1 MSDSTMT
8 TLSKMILSF
17 DDQRIEKFYQ
27 NIINANPKFKA
38 DYVDR
43 VVGVLIKLERLF
55 QHHAELEDFYFKLQE
70 QRNKAEQ
77 HYKSWSKNSQYG
89 KSLDQLLDSDPEI
102 KKVFS
107 KLMDITVSNKYL
119 DQEGVDFLIKAEKT
133 LDEKLSELHQKQIS
147 LDQKYI
153 NNTWHNHRRLAKVLT
168 DLAHRLPV
176 NQDKTQFRVCEK
188 AAEKIVFKLCEEF
201 RGSFRPTP
209 SGFHYIRSDDFIHL
223 GVERAC
229 LFFPTDQ
236 HQYVKSFISEVLTDL
251 YHEFEE
257 FYSTFHGTQTEI
269 NQTFEQREVNAEK
282 LHDKLSQL
290 KDLVSE
296 YANSLDRFSHREE
309 VKTYADKEKLPQ
321 TPKPPPSLRRG

>member
-27 NIINANPKFKA
+27 NIINANPKFKI

-43 VVGVLIKLERLF
+43 VVKVLIKLERLF
-55 QHHAELEDFYFKLQE
+55 KHHAELEDFYYKLQE
-70 QRNKAEQ
+70 RRNEAEQ
-77 HYKSWSKNSQYG
+77 HYKSWSKNSTYG
-89 KSLDQLLDSDPEI
+89 KPLDQLLDSDPEI
-102 KKVFS
+102 KKVFTR
-107 KLMDITVSNKYL
+107 LMDISVSNKYL
-119 DQEGVDFLIKAEKT
+119 NQEGVDFLIEAEKT

-147 LDQKYI
+147 LDQQYI
-153 NNTWHNHRRLAKVLT
+153 NNAWHNHRRLAKVLT

-176 NQDKTQFRVCEK
+176 SQDKTQLRVCEK

-201 RGSFRPTP
+201 RSSFKPTP
-209 SGFHYIRSDDFIHL
+209 SGFHYIRIDDFIHF
-223 GVERAC
+223 GVEQAC
-229 LFFPTDQ
+229 LFFPTEQ

-251 YHEFEE
+251 YREFED

-269 NQTFEQREVNAEK
+269 NQTVEQRELNAEK
-282 LHDKLSQL
+282 LHKKLSQL
-290 KDLVSE
+290 KDLISE

-309 VKTYADKEKLPQ
+309 VAAYAEKAQVLK
-321 TPKPPPSLRRG
+321 TPKPPPSLRR